1 MPLASLQAQHW
12 GDCETQRVMRLRFVP
27 AMDDFNAW
35 KYAKLTSVLELNYH
49 CRSAMVNALNE
60 LHAGHSLSGMPG
72 KLVGGDVL
80 QEDHVMQAGIIASTA
95 VQPKEWEGTMET
107 RMINLG
113 MRRQLLRTLA
123 QKEWSALSV
132 QSTHRQASSVAYEV
146 ALLSRGFERAAINRP
161 DSERTEIWANELG
174 WLLKAHIL
182 KMSERVC
189 AVAVEVPCFAYVFP
203 GLQPVLVNV
212 AALTAG
218 QVEVGEAMQNGAVLL
233 GVTRRPAGV
242 LTGGGGAWR
251 VHEGDG
257 GQEPTGTGYLRMRS
271 GKADELSVPRALQPR
286 VAAALHRLQLKPWED
301 GGLSA
306 LFQPR
311 QPIQLIQLH
320 WQSAPPAD
328 VLKLLPEGSIVTS
341 IAGTPLHKLFNPP
354 EGSVQAP
361 RTLNSVADDVLQAL
375 CSRGTI
381 ELARAAPIED
391 FEDAAVAAPPI
402 NRIGLELCTHGAIW
416 LWFYHPQLSPSP
428 RETTGYPKAC
438 VPGMLEGLLRAAAP
452 SVEGEA
458 AGTTEAVAAGMAS
471 SVPGG
476 DNAARRATTLS
487 CLACSSRVGQDP
499 GRCALPGKDGLPEE
513 LAYCMACSGKAARKK
528 PETRRACC
536 RRGFKA
542 KFTLGR
548 VHGRHWPLRLE
559 ETLQPVEVVELVASS
574 ALGGRHP
581 SHWAARAANLG
592 EAEARRSDAADAA
605 RHVNVISL
613 LHDAHAQEGGAM
625 DPKEPGG
632 KPGRPPKEDSGI
644 SVTAKMLRGQLPS
657 PTLNHNQRH
666 VKKQLEELV
675 AAGEAARFSREL
687 ASGARPLSEAL
698 AEAEPWLSTAPPEP
712 AAGVGAHAARQ
723 QRAERNEAAK
733 KQQQREHAI
742 KLKLVQARRRR
753 EDVKRRVQNS
763 QYCIHGRAGVQKS
776 AGVSRAAPPDGEMQM
791 LFAELET
798 EEKEVARQEAEL
810 AKARAT
816 TLAGPARAALRSQA
830 AGPSSSGAQQRVTD
844 SLASAAKL
852 GDYALM
858 DAGNDNKYADGAK
871 IDGRQRR
878 YYLLRVTGRPRVL
891 SAPLKNDWG
900 TLQPGD
906 HVLDGEYYYLVYKAH
921 PTNSISA
928 RWYTTGQPPRPCVGV
943 PTHMLLCVGFAMPL
957 AVLRNKSSPQQ
968 RSAVERGAVVLPED
982 VHVRALTALR
992 QRP

>member
-35 KYAKLTSVLELNYH
+35 KYAKLTAVLELNYH

-132 QSTHRQASSVAYEV
+132 QSMHRQASSVAYEV

-271 GKADELSVPRALQPR
+271 GKADELSVPRALQSR
-286 VAAALHRLQLKPWED
+286 VASSLHRLQLKPWED

-306 LFQPR
+306 LF

-375 CSRGTI
+375 SSRGTI

-438 VPGMLEGLLRAAAP
+438 VPGMLEGLLRVAAP

-458 AGTTEAVAAGMAS
+458 AGTTEAAAAGMAS
-471 SVPGG
+471 SVPGD

-513 LAYCMACSGKAARKK
+513 LAYCMTCSGKAARKK

-542 KFTLGR
+542 KYTLGR

-644 SVTAKMLRGQLPS
+644 SVTR
-657 PTLNHNQRH
+657 RCC
-666 VKKQLEELV
+666 V
-675 AAGEAARFSREL
+675 ASC
-687 ASGARPLSEAL
+687 P
-698 AEAEPWLSTAPPEP
+698 
-712 AAGVGAHAARQ
+712 
-723 QRAERNEAAK
+723 
-733 KQQQREHAI
+733 
-742 KLKLVQARRRR
+742 RRR
-753 EDVKRRVQNS
+753 
-763 QYCIHGRAGVQKS
+763 
-776 AGVSRAAPPDGEMQM
+776 
-791 LFAELET
+791 
-798 EEKEVARQEAEL
+798 
-810 AKARAT
+810 
-816 TLAGPARAALRSQA
+816 
-830 AGPSSSGAQQRVTD
+830 
-844 SLASAAKL
+844 
-852 GDYALM
+852 
-858 DAGNDNKYADGAK
+858 
-871 IDGRQRR
+871 
-878 YYLLRVTGRPRVL
+878 
-891 SAPLKNDWG
+891 
-900 TLQPGD
+900 
-906 HVLDGEYYYLVYKAH
+906 
-921 PTNSISA
+921 
-928 RWYTTGQPPRPCVGV
+928 
-943 PTHMLLCVGFAMPL
+943 
-957 AVLRNKSSPQQ
+957 
-968 RSAVERGAVVLPED
+968 
-982 VHVRALTALR
+982 
-992 QRP
+992 